1 MRVLTIYAHHNPRSF
16 CHAVLER
23 FTAGLRDAGHISE
36 VVDLHAIGFDPVF
49 HDRDGPDWID
59 DSVPD
64 DVLEHMH
71 VKRSLLEGARNPL
84 RRLLVTRWIGKGDDR
99 EFVRKLHALGPPRDV
114 AEQQA
119 KVAQADALAFVAP
132 VYFVG
137 FPAILKGWIE
147 RVFSLG
153 FAFGM
158 TAQAWRGNRPRL
170 PAGSRVLNMPCRLAS
185 PPVPAIAVLISA
197 LVLFPAVYAADI
209 YRWVDEEGRTHISDV
224 VPPQHK
230 KSARKIDPREFE
242 LSAEQVKE
250 AQARAERD
258 KARAAL
264 ARQQRASAV
273 AAGAPASGPAAAG
286 SAPRPTVP
294 AATDCA
300 TLRRLYR
307 ESQECFAPYRTAT
320 GTTKAEAFEKCTPVV
335 DPELKCGP
343 EKSN

>member
-23 FTAGLRDAGHISE
+23 FTEGLRDAGHTNE
-36 VVDLHAIGFDPVF
+36 VVDLYAIGFDPAYN
-49 HDRDGPDWID
+49 DRDAPDWID

-84 RRLLVTRWIGKGDDR
+84 RRWMVKRWIGERNDR
-99 EFVRKLHALGPPRDV
+99 EVVRRLHALGAPRDV

-158 TAQAWRGNRPRL
+158 TAQAWRGDV
-170 PAGSRVLNMPCRLAS
+170 AGRIPLLTHEKA
-185 PPVPAIAVLISA
+185 LIIQTTIWNEESYEA
-197 LVLFPAVYAADI
+197 GLKAAMKML
-209 YRWVDEEGRTHISDV
+209 VDEYALRYPGIKRVEHEYFHAVHGANDA
-224 VPPQHK
+224 
-230 KSARKIDPREFE
+230 ARRAYLDRAYQLGREF
-242 LSAEQVKE
+242 
-250 AQARAERD
+250 
-258 KARAAL
+258 
-264 ARQQRASAV
+264 
-273 AAGAPASGPAAAG
+273 
-286 SAPRPTVP
+286 
-294 AATDCA
+294 
-300 TLRRLYR
+300 
-307 ESQECFAPYRTAT
+307 
-320 GTTKAEAFEKCTPVV
+320 
-335 DPELKCGP
+335 
-343 EKSN
+343 